1 MDVVIQKDIGSITN
15 QLRARTL
22 SIDLDDFRS
31 LNRSNRKRRE
41 AATKATRNFTLNFA
55 ILKQLDLRCNRITRC
70 YRKQRRKWIV
80 RIDGVEAGTLTSNQQ
95 TGTGLINGRC
105 QQCYD
110 DTDHENQEKRLN
122 ENCSTTTENVDVLAY
137 RNGCGLFFAGVKAV
151 FHRAFWCRTD
161 DTLNH
166 GTSSVRAP
174 SYSIYGASS
183 VSYPRLTIAYTS
195 QISHTIKTLTRVINS
210 KLNVTFGQTAHS
222 ATFPHIMSLIH
233 HLNESRCVKTS
244 LDKPYIGLNR

>member
-1 MDVVIQKDIGSITN
+1 M
-15 QLRARTL
+15 
-22 SIDLDDFRS
+22 
-31 LNRSNRKRRE
+31 
-41 AATKATRNFTLNFA
+41 
-55 ILKQLDLRCNRITRC
+55 
-70 YRKQRRKWIV
+70 
-80 RIDGVEAGTLTSNQQ
+80 TSNQQ

-122 ENCSTTTENVDVLAY
+122 ENCSTTTENVDVLTY

-183 VSYPRLTIAYTS
+183 VSYPRLINAYTS
-195 QISHTIKTLTRVINS
+195 QISHTMVAMTSVIKT
-210 KLNVTFGQTAHS
+210 KLNVTFARIIPH
-222 ATFPHIMSLIH
+222 ATFPYI
-233 HLNESRCVKTS
+233 TS
-244 LDKPYIGLNR
+244 VINT